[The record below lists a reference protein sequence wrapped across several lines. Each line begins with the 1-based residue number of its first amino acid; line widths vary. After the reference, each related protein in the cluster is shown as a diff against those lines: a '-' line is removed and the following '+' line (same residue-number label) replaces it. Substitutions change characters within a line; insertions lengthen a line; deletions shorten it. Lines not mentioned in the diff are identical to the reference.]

1 MSDEYVLEWSVI
13 YRAST
18 LTDFQ
23 KKVAAA
29 SIAIQEPVLVRKGNR
44 GTL

>member
-1 MSDEYVLEWSVI
+1 MSDEVKKDLLERSVI

-23 KKVAAA
+23 KKVNSAAA
-29 SIAIQEPVLVRKGNR
+29 SIAMQ
-44 GTL
+44 